1 MYIAKDASGGIQP
14 ITAAP
19 TILRGNT
26 QGTYF
31 VGFGT
36 GKYIEPKDPKST
48 QQNTYYVLFDD
59 GTTKGATSGVVGI
72 PGRDRL
78 RKVVKDTD
86 NKLKPDDSFF
96 WGRAT
101 SSSGKE
107 RSGWYYD
114 LPETGERIVYDS
126 TYISLSTTVM
136 FNSLIPDAA
145 TAVGICGVSGGGGNG
160 YYVDLFSAKGDVTRS
175 NVGIPG
181 QPLILANDPGTTE
194 TAADSTGRRMRSR
207 PQVAVT
213 PGANSISARQA
224 GTQVFPVGRL
234 SWRQINNYQ
243 ELRK

>member
-1 MYIAKDASGGIQP
+1 M
-14 ITAAP
+14 
-19 TILRGNT
+19 
-26 QGTYF
+26 
-31 VGFGT
+31 
-36 GKYIEPKDPKST
+36 
-48 QQNTYYVLFDD
+48 
-59 GTTKGATSGVVGI
+59 VGI

-145 TAVGICGVSGGGGNG
+145 TAVVFVAYLAAEGMVTMLIFFRPREMLRAPMLVYQVS
-160 YYVDLFSAKGDVTRS
+160 
-175 NVGIPG
+175 P
-181 QPLILANDPGTTE
+181 
-194 TAADSTGRRMRSR
+194 
-207 PQVAVT
+207 
-213 PGANSISARQA
+213 
-224 GTQVFPVGRL
+224 
-234 SWRQINNYQ
+234 
-243 ELRK
+243 